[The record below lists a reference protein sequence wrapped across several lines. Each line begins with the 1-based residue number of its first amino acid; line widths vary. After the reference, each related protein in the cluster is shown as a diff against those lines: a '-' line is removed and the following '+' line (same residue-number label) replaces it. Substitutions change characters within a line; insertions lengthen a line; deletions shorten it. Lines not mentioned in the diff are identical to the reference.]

1 MDLPRRVYHYQT
13 INRKQLLFER
23 NHGEQRKLHLIIE
36 TQTIT
41 LNQKDIKDIAI
52 DKENWNTTIMF
63 PDNSTLNIPTI
74 GTSINQ
80 FIGFVNINPSKYNP
94 LAAEVRL
101 NLPGGGAIKTIVHT
115 KKDIKHPI

>member
-1 MDLPRRVYHYQT
+1 MKTNITYIFFLILLIFTACNEDQEETVWISPEECTT
-13 INRKQLLFER
+13 IKQLIENNSFLKEITENKENYTLSF
-23 NHGEQRKLHLIIE
+23 E

-74 GTSINQ
+74 GTSIN
-80 FIGFVNINPSKYNP
+80 
-94 LAAEVRL
+94 
-101 NLPGGGAIKTIVHT
+101 
-115 KKDIKHPI
+115 